1 MSDKES
7 ERNEIIDETHELEDT
22 VQDEEEDEDDDE
34 FENEFAEEKT

>member
-22 VQDEEEDEDDDE
+22 VQDEDEDDDDDE